1 MKKNK
6 LTGIYPISPNYIY
19 SDDDYLEKCFVV
31 ISSGINIFQFRTP
44 YVSARKKRYLLTE
57 LYNYCNNSEV
67 QLIINNDYHLLRYY
81 DGAGL
86 HIGRA
91 DLSLTKIKNLIGYE
105 TIVGFSCGSEIYDTN
120 KLQDYGISYA
130 SLGAAY
136 SSKTKGT
143 TDSLETNII
152 KYYSDDRVIPFCII
166 GGIDS
171 KNIESIISYKP
182 DMIAISDG
190 IFREDVDNIK
200 KTITT
205 YQGYFNAKE

>member
-86 HIGRA
+86 TYWQSRSFA
-91 DLSLTKIKNLIGYE
+91 DKN
-105 TIVGFSCGSEIYDTN
+105 
-120 KLQDYGISYA
+120 
-130 SLGAAY
+130 
-136 SSKTKGT
+136 
-143 TDSLETNII
+143 
-152 KYYSDDRVIPFCII
+152 
-166 GGIDS
+166 
-171 KNIESIISYKP
+171 
-182 DMIAISDG
+182 
-190 IFREDVDNIK
+190 
-200 KTITT
+200 
-205 YQGYFNAKE
+205 

>member
-143 TDSLETNII
+143 TDGLETNII

-171 KNIESIISYKP
+171 RNIKSIISYKP